1 MVRLTSTTAGDI
13 ILKVDDEDVNVNNI
27 TDKLVG
33 SDIPGSFVKLL
44 VFSPGGPQKVP
55 EEKEVILTRMAT
67 VTIADNVRMFEIF
80 AALKVG
86 FAPLVADFLGHK
98 FEMF

>member
-1 MVRLTSTTAGDI
+1 
-13 ILKVDDEDVNVNNI
+13 
-27 TDKLVG
+27 
-33 SDIPGSFVKLL
+33 
-44 VFSPGGPQKVP
+44 
-55 EEKEVILTRMAT
+55 MAT